1 VKKEESMKKYILV
14 RFFLIFVLLLAIGA
28 IPGNSDTTRPKIYI
42 SVDMEGIGAIVSGAQ
57 LSDNQWEY
65 TKGRQLMTNE
75 VNAAIEGCLEAGAG
89 EIVVS
94 DSHGNAQNIIPD
106 ELNEAALLIR
116 SFPRALLQMEG
127 IDNTFDGAIFIGY
140 HPMEGTPNANLSHT
154 IWGTKIFELKING
167 MPVSEAIF
175 NAAVAG
181 HFDVPVIMVAG
192 DQNVTKEAVQTFG
205 PVETVMTKES
215 LGWLAAKARHPKLI
229 CQEIKEKSKKA
240 VERFKELKPYVI
252 KPPIRMEL
260 TFKNTFDAEAFSYL
274 PWVKR
279 LSGKTILIET
289 NNILDV
295 NHFLTALFS
304 INSR

>member
-1 VKKEESMKKYILV
+1 MKKYIRV

>member
-1 VKKEESMKKYILV
+1 MTKRLV
-14 RFFLIFVLLLAIGA
+14 RFSLFSFVFFLAFGA
-28 IPGNSDTTRPKIYI
+28 IHGDGETKQPKIYI

-57 LSDNQWEY
+57 TSDNQWEY
-65 TKGRQLMTNE
+65 AKGRELMTNE

-106 ELNEAALLIR
+106 ELNQAALLIR

-181 HFDVPVIMVAG
+181 HFNVPIIMVAG

-240 VERFKELKPYVI
+240 VERSKELKAYII

-260 TFKNTFDAEAFSYL
+260 TFKNIFDAEAFSYL

>member
-1 VKKEESMKKYILV
+1 MEVKMRRHQVI
-14 RFFLIFVLLLAIGA
+14 RFFLVFTLLLALGT
-28 IPGNSDTTRPKIYI
+28 IPGNSETKRPKIYI

-65 TKGRQLMTNE
+65 SKGRELMTKE

-127 IDNTFDGAIFIGY
+127 IDNTFDGAIFLGY

-181 HFDVPVIMVAG
+181 HFNVPIIMVAG

-240 VERFKELKPYVI
+240 VQRLMELKPYVI
-252 KPPIRMEL
+252 KPPFRMEL
-260 TFKNTFDAEAFSYL
+260 TFKNIFDAEAFSYL

-289 NNILDV
+289 PSILDI